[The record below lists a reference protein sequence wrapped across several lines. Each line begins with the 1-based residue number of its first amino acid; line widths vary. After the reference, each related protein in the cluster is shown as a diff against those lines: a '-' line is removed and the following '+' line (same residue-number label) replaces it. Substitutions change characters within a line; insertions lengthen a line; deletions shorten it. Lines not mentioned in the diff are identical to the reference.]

1 MPLEGSVWRD
11 DMLTAVRW
19 RRDLCFRVLER
30 HESGARLCLLIPE
43 ERPFP
48 AVIMSREARS
58 WTKALA
64 ARQGRKG
71 HIYLEML

>member
-19 RRDLCFRVLER
+19 GRDLCFRTLAR
-30 HESGARLCLLIPE
+30 RESGARLCLLIPE

-48 AVIMSREARS
+48 AVIMRCEVRS

-64 ARQGRKG
+64 SRQGRKG
-71 HIYLEML
+71 HVYLEML